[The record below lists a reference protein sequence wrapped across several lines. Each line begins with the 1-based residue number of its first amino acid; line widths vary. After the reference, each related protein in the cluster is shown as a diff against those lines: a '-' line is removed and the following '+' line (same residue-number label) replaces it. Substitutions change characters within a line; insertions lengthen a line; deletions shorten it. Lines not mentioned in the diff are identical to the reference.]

1 MKNLVPGS
9 QYDFEVYA
17 TSDCGNSLS
26 AYLKGGTTVKGEHYF
41 PDDFDIHCTVA
52 FVIQIQFL
60 NGNFFFVFL
69 RNETLLFLASR
80 ENFLHSFDT
89 IQSQFLTGN
98 LSIS

>member
-60 NGNFFFVFL
+60 NGNFFSYFS
-69 RNETLLFLASR
+69 ETKPYYFWLPGKTSYIVSILSS
-80 ENFLHSFDT
+80 HSFLLE
-89 IQSQFLTGN
+89 I
-98 LSIS
+98 